1 MRGNT
6 YIYNNIE
13 FHSIRALAK
22 YAKVNEKTITARL
35 RRGMTVDQACEMADF
50 RCSYYG
56 DGSKKKSISEICKE
70 QEKDAALVKNRLKYG
85 YSLEDALNRPKKITR
100 QGIPIV
106 VKGIL
111 YHSIASAL
119 DKLEMRD
126 KESTIRRRLKEGRPP
141 DEAFSAW
148 Q

>member
-1 MRGNT
+1 M
-6 YIYNNIE
+6 I
-13 FHSIRALAK
+13 
-22 YAKVNEKTITARL
+22 
-35 RRGMTVDQACEMADF
+35 DF
-50 RCSYYG
+50 IN
-56 DGSKKKSISEICKE
+56 KSISEICKE

-126 KESTIRRRLKEGRPP
+126 KESTIRRRLKEGRAP